1 MESDGITDEQISF
14 SSRKRNDTKIVRLH
28 HTGTTW
34 IADKKDINPW
44 LQVDLRAQNT
54 KVTRVA
60 TQGSH
65 QKKKRVKKYK
75 LQYSNYGVR
84 FQNYKEQGETIS
96 KVKLIRGSDGFL
108 NMSCSLY
115 TKPSSFLNSNFP
127 VSSLSSLLGQKNPL
141 CNESFVTRFV
151 TMHESAA
158 VQENCCDIW
167 KFHAFTIF
175 FARVQI
181 SSFQFLFNLKDL

>member
-1 MESDGITDEQISF
+1 MESGGITDEQISF
-14 SSRKRNDTKIVRLH
+14 SFRKRNNTKIVRLH

-34 IADKKDINPW
+34 IADKKDINQW

-65 QKKKRVKKYK
+65 QHNKWVKKYK
-75 LQYSNYGVR
+75 LQYSNYGAR
-84 FQNYKEQGETIS
+84 FQNYKEPGQTIS

-115 TKPSSFLNSNFP
+115 TKPSSFFNLNFP
-127 VSSLSSLLGQKNPL
+127 VCSLSSLLGQKNPL
-141 CNESFVTRFV
+141 CNENFVTRFV

-158 VQENCCDIW
+158 VQENCCDI
-167 KFHAFTIF
+167 
-175 FARVQI
+175 
-181 SSFQFLFNLKDL
+181 

>member
-1 MESDGITDEQISF
+1 MESGAITDEQISF
-14 SSRKRNDTKIVRLH
+14 SSLEENEAKIVRLH

-34 IADKKDINPW
+34 IANKKDINQW

-54 KVTRVA
+54 EVTRVA

-65 QKKKRVKKYK
+65 QQKKRVKKYK

-84 FQNYKEQGETIS
+84 FQNYTEQGQTIS

-108 NMSCSLY
+108 NMICSLY

-127 VSSLSSLLGQKNPL
+127 VYSSSSLLGQKNPL

-151 TMHESAA
+151 TMHESAI
-158 VQENCCDIW
+158 VKKIVTMYKNFMHLPFSLPRYKSHLDP
-167 KFHAFTIF
+167 
-175 FARVQI
+175 V
-181 SSFQFLFNLKDL
+181 LD